1 MDLARNVGLPVAG
14 CCHACDGAQALFLL
28 IPFNDYCYR
37 ILNNVFR
44 LYFLDLY
51 YQQVLYLFQY
61 EESLEEEDGE
71 VSSLGVPFQSD
82 QVPNKSDLS
91 SSVSLN
97 SDRGSAGEYSS
108 SSGSTYSSSSST
120 KYSSTYNRIETTES
134 RKSSSY
140 SSSYNSMDSGDDG
153 GQLHAAAGSRRTAPP
168 AGHAERIRVRRSAE
182 PRIEPDYIRDEASG
196 RTSRSASIFI
206 VIHIFIYLFLSIFIN
221 SFSV

>member
-1 MDLARNVGLPVAG
+1 M
-14 CCHACDGAQALFLL
+14 
-28 IPFNDYCYR
+28 
-37 ILNNVFR
+37 
-44 LYFLDLY
+44 DLY

-61 EESLEEEDGE
+61 EESLEEEDEE

-134 RKSSSY
+134 RKSTSY
-140 SSSYNSMDSGDDG
+140 SSSYNSMDSSADGGGG

-182 PRIEPDYIRDEASG
+182 PRIEPDYIRDEDSG
-196 RTSRSASIFI
+196 RTSRSASFF
-206 VIHIFIYLFLSIFIN
+206 VIHFFIYLFLSIFIN